1 MHSKEGTLIRTLKPS
16 DRERLKEI
24 LDATGQFTAKEVS
37 VAMELIDITI
47 NIPGQQDY
55 HIFVKEHDHQVMGY
69 YCTGRRPMTDAVFDL
84 YWIVVDAA
92 VKGKGFG
99 KELLQ
104 HAEEFV
110 KDQSGRLILAE
121 TSSKENYGRT
131 RAFYEKNEYSLLAEI
146 KHFYAVDDSLLVFG
160 KYFMLNS

>member
-1 MHSKEGTLIRTLKPS
+1 
-16 DRERLKEI
+16 
-24 LDATGQFTAKEVS
+24 
-37 VAMELIDITI
+37 MELIDITI

-55 HIFVKEHDHQVMGY
+55 NIFVKEQDNQVIGY
-69 YCTGRRPMTDAVFDL
+69 HCTGRRPMTDAVYDL
-84 YWIVVDAA
+84 YWIAVDPA

-99 KELLQ
+99 KELLT
-104 HAEEFV
+104 HAEQFV

-121 TSSKENYGRT
+121 TSSKENYGKT

-146 KHFYAVDDSLLVFG
+146 KHFYAMDDSLLVFG

>member
-1 MHSKEGTLIRTLKPS
+1 
-16 DRERLKEI
+16 
-24 LDATGQFTAKEVS
+24 
-37 VAMELIDITI
+37 MELIDITI

-55 HIFVKEHDHQVMGY
+55 NIYVKELDGRVIGY
-69 YCTGRRPMTDAVFDL
+69 HCTGRRPMTDAVFDL
-84 YWIVVDAA
+84 YWIVVDAS

-99 KELLQ
+99 RELLN

-110 KDQSGRLILAE
+110 KNQKGRLILAE

-146 KHFYAVDDSLLVFG
+146 KHFYAMDDSLLVFG
-160 KYFMLNS
+160 KYLMLNS